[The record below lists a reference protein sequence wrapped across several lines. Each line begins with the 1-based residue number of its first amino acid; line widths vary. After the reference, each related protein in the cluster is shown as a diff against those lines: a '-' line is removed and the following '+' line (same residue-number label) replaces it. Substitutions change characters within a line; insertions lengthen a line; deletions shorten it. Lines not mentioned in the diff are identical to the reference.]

1 VRCIFA
7 LYLKLGCVR
16 QVKEEAD
23 RLGLKTKSRTT
34 ASGDERGGK
43 PFSRRHI
50 YSLLSNPIY
59 IGQIALGWELLDKA
73 IEIGESRA
81 YSPAVAEF
89 RLAGGGRRIRT
100 LASVPLGDD
109 GFDAARLRTLKTTR
123 RN

>member
-1 VRCIFA
+1 MWVGGVVPLGYNTSERTLVILRRRTRWRCIFA

-50 YSLLSNPIY
+50 YRLLSNPIY
-59 IGQIALGWELLDKA
+59 IGQIALGWGA
-73 IEIGESRA
+73 
-81 YSPAVAEF
+81 
-89 RLAGGGRRIRT
+89 AGQ
-100 LASVPLGDD
+100 GD
-109 GFDAARLRTLKTTR
+109 
-123 RN
+123 